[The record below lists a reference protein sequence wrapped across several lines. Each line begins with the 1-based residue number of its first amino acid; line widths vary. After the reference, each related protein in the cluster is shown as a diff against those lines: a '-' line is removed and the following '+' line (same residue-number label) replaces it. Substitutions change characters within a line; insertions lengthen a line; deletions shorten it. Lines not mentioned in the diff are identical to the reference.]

1 MLDNQSPLNVT
12 GLFAQSHSKEHI
24 ELQEKSSRFAEE
36 VLYPYELTCEENNG
50 LEQHALTKINEQVL
64 AWDLN
69 AINHSKEDGGQG
81 LTIFEQML
89 VNEQL
94 GKVTNAIWDT
104 VFQPAYPMR
113 FATKEQK
120 AEYLI
125 PTNQGLRRDAYA
137 ITEEKAGSD
146 PRQCE
151 TRADRVDG
159 GFLINGEKWF
169 VTVGD
174 VADYLLVHA
183 HVDGDPDKATV
194 FFVEKDLDGVHLKR
208 TPLYTHHFV
217 YKHPE

>member
-1 MLDNQSPLNVT
+1 MKTTDVLNSFT
-12 GLFAQSHSKEHI
+12 NSLSEEHKK
-24 ELQEKSSRFAEE
+24 LQEKAKRFAEE
-36 VLYPYELTCEENNG
+36 ILMPYEMKCEENNG
-50 LEQHALTKINEQVL
+50 LDTEDLKVINQAVMDWE
-64 AWDLN
+64 LN
-69 AINHSKEDGGQG
+69 AINHTKEDGGQG

-120 AEYLI
+120 EKYVI
-125 PTNQGLRRDAYA
+125 PTNQGKRRDAYA
-137 ITEEKAGSD
+137 ITEADAGSD

-151 TRADRVDG
+151 TRADKVDG
-159 GFLINGEKWF
+159 GYLLNGEKWF

-183 HVDGDPDKATV
+183 HVDGD
-194 FFVEKDLDGVHLKR
+194 
-208 TPLYTHHFV
+208 
-217 YKHPE
+217 

>member
-1 MLDNQSPLNVT
+1 MTTLGLNQGFRASL
-12 GLFAQSHSKEHI
+12 SDEHQK
-24 ELQEKSSRFAEE
+24 LQAKAEQFSEE
-36 VLYPYELTCEENNG
+36 VLMPYELECEENDG
-50 LEQHALTKINEQVL
+50 LDAERLQEINQAVL
-64 AWDLN
+64 DWELN
-69 AINHSKEDGGQG
+69 AINHTKEDGGQG